1 MSTTVARVIRNTG
14 YLYVRMGITMFIS
27 LYTTRIILQAL
38 GASDFGVFN
47 IVGCTI
53 AMLGFLNISMAS
65 ATQRFMSYTEGSGN
79 YEKKTVIFNVSILL
93 HFIVAI
99 VAGIAL
105 IINGYIFFNGILNI
119 PMERAHA
126 AQIVYGGL
134 VASTMFTV
142 MTVPYDAVLNSRE
155 NMRYYAFVGILESVL
170 KLFVAFACV
179 YASHDRLIVYGVL
192 MACIPFITLSIM
204 LLYCHKHY
212 AECTLSIQHYFDRD
226 TMKEMAS
233 FFGWNLLNTM
243 IVIISIQGQS
253 VLLNHF
259 FGTLLNAAQGITTQL
274 NGQLQALS
282 SGMTKALNPVIGKSA
297 GAHDGNL
304 FLKSVIYGSKFS
316 SALFSI
322 IAIPVFLEAP
332 YILKIWLKE
341 VPEWTVVFIRFQL
354 LKTFVDI
361 LCVTVPRAIEATG
374 RIRRFKILS
383 SFTNIIQLP
392 LIYIVFHMGFQ
403 PYFMYIIALL
413 FGAIMTYSIA
423 LYCARTDCNIPA
435 RYFILKAILPVSA
448 SVLLTLVIAYPC
460 MMAIAVNSISS
471 LVFSVTLTMLIFAVS
486 FYCICCQKEERRI
499 LYSLFI
505 LIKTNK
511 KES

>member
-47 IVGCTI
+47 IVGGTI

-126 AQIVYGGL
+126 AQ
-134 VASTMFTV
+134 
-142 MTVPYDAVLNSRE
+142 
-155 NMRYYAFVGILESVL
+155 
-170 KLFVAFACV
+170 
-179 YASHDRLIVYGVL
+179 IVYGVL